1 MLQVQLK
8 FVNDETFEFKT
19 TNNEFENEVK
29 DCYNENQLLMVKVED
44 ENDDIVVINPN
55 NILYARFKEI

>member
-19 TNNEFENEVK
+19 TNNEFENEFK
-29 DCYNENQLLMVKVED
+29 DCYNKNQLLMVKVED